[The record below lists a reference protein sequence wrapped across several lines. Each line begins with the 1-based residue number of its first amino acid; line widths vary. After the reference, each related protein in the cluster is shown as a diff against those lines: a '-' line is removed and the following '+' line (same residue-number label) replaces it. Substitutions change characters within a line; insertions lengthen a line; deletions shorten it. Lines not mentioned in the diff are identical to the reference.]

1 MTIGMPCMR
10 IVAIETS
17 GRDATLAAL
26 EGEAGDTA
34 RLVAEAA
41 VVGPERTARFL
52 APRMQELLASAG
64 WQAASIQLVAVVV
77 GPGSFTGLRI
87 GVTAAKTLAYA
98 VGAEVIGVNALAV
111 IAAQA
116 PMVSS
121 PLWAVMDAQR
131 QELFAAKFDAD
142 RSMVGDV
149 RVLTQPE
156 WLAEL
161 DAGDLVSGPVL
172 QKLRANLPQEVESI
186 EARLWTPQAATA
198 GQLAWQDY
206 QVARR
211 DDLWTLLP
219 QYYRQSAAEEK
230 ANQRSHE

>member
-1 MTIGMPCMR
+1 MR

-26 EGEAGDTA
+26 VGETGGAA
-34 RLVAEAA
+34 RVVAEAA

-52 APRMQELLASAG
+52 APRLQELLASAG

-98 VGAEVIGVNALAV
+98 VGAEVIGINALTV
-111 IAAQA
+111 IAEQA
-116 PMVSS
+116 PGAAGA
-121 PLWAVMDAQR
+121 LWAVMDAQR
-131 QELFAAKFDAD
+131 QELFAAKFDTG
-142 RSMVGDV
+142 REMLGDV

-161 DAGDLVSGPVL
+161 NAGDSVSGPVL
-172 QKLRANLPQEVESI
+172 QKLQMNLPKDVECIDSS
-186 EARLWTPQAATA
+186 LWTPQAATV
-198 GQLAWQDY
+198 GQLAWRDY
-206 QVARR
+206 QAGSR
-211 DDLWTLLP
+211 DDLWKLLP
-219 QYYRQSAAEEK
+219 LYYRQSAAEEK